1 MILQRPL
8 WALWCQDGGAA
19 IASNVVNAGAPKTG
33 PWVPRG
39 SGQVSKATALVSC
52 ARLPLPNRTISRKCA
67 HALNMKNKVM
77 ATLKSMLQFHVLRY
91 WLRTWLLPQN
101 SALTGMFQERIPTI
115 SIQQPIL
122 LNPDPHSRVPMNTK
136 GFQREGTNKKEK
148 NIEINY

>member
-8 WALWCQDGGAA
+8 WALWCQDGGVA

-39 SGQVSKATALVSC
+39 WGQVSKATALVSYV
-52 ARLPLPNRTISRKCA
+52 RLPLPNTAISRKCS
-67 HALNMKNKVM
+67 HELNMENKAM
-77 ATLKSMLQFHVLRY
+77 ATLKSTLQFRVLHY

-136 GFQREGTNKKEK
+136 GFQREGTNKKEE